1 MNMKFYKMSDLCKAV
16 YVAVENLLKSDC
28 RFHEA
33 DPLRRAVVLA
43 NRASSL
49 EADMQHQTIVNQHNP
64 EGASPAVFVYTLPNV
79 ASGEM
84 CIRHKIKGE
93 NVFFIEEQDS
103 GLAENYAAYLVESGQ
118 TDSVICGW
126 CEKLGE
132 NWEVKLKLLEY

>member
-1 MNMKFYKMSDLCKAV
+1 MKFYKMSDLCKSV
-16 YVAVENLLKSDC
+16 YVAVENLLDGKY

-33 DPLRRAVVLA
+33 VPLRRAIVLA

-84 CIRHKIKGE
+84 CIRHKIQGE
-93 NVFFIEEQDS
+93 NVFFIEDKDS
-103 GLAENYAAYLVESGQ
+103 GQAQEYAAYLIESGQ
-118 TDSVICGW
+118 ADSVICGW
-126 CEKLGE
+126 CDKLGE
-132 NWEVKLKLLEY
+132 NWDIRLKLMEY